1 MLRLWE
7 NPMLSIED
15 RLEAASGE
23 IERVCAQRDAAVEEI
38 DRLNKDAARL
48 DWMEGEAATSR
59 TGVSIDYRKYVE
71 DGCVLEKGYRL
82 MRHHKI
88 FEARPSLREAIDAA
102 MINP

>member
-1 MLRLWE
+1 MNITERLIDMAAVVDGNPGQLML
-7 NPMLSIED
+7 D
-15 RLEAASGE
+15 AAKE
-23 IERVCAQRDAAVEEI
+23 IE
-38 DRLNKDAARL
+38 RLNKDAARL

-82 MRHHKI
+82 MRYHKI

-102 MINP
+102 MTNP